1 VDLYSTFLAV
11 AGAGAPANYP
21 LDGEPYN
28 LKDDVGKRHN
38 LAADKPET
46 VSELRSKLVAWRQ
59 DLKAPTPT
67 PNTEQGK
74 AAPGGKKKKKKQTEE
89 E

>member
-1 VDLYSTFLAV
+1 
-11 AGAGAPANYP
+11 
-21 LDGEPYN
+21 
-28 LKDDVGKRHN
+28 LKDDVGERHN

-59 DLKAPTPT
+59 DLKAPMPT

-74 AAPGGKKKKKKQTEE
+74 AAPGGKKKKKKQADDGE
-89 E
+89 